1 MCLANLQLNKVPEL
15 PQKKLCDVTLHSLRF
30 LSFKQVNLHLKLECS
45 GLASLRPQENTG
57 GNCYLHSQDIPAR
70 GFQSELKFRFTKR
83 ARKVDISNI
92 KRDWFLF

>member
-1 MCLANLQLNKVPEL
+1 LQLNKVPEL
-15 PQKKLCDVTLHSLRF
+15 PQKKLYDVTLHSLRF
-30 LSFKQVNLHLKLECS
+30 LSFKQVNLYLQLDCS
-45 GLASLRPQENTG
+45 GLVIPCPQEHTG
-57 GNCYLHSQDIPAR
+57 GNCYLDSQDIPAR